1 MSETERPAAHIW
13 KRVESLP
20 PGGHIYIQ
28 TVWTKL
34 FLLSASEIQ
43 ARADISDEPLNTDT
57 RSVFQLLLRFF

>member
-1 MSETERPAAHIW
+1 MSETERTAAHIW
-13 KRVESLP
+13 KHMSVESLP

-43 ARADISDEPLNTDT
+43 ARADIPDEPLNTDT
-57 RSVFQLLLRFF
+57 RSVFQ